1 MKTTIFL
8 ILAWGTILISF
19 ANDSIVSLKVY
30 KPSGSFVVA
39 KLNPYPIETLD
50 SEAAESYTWLTNMQL
65 PNGLLESTEG
75 ANFVS
80 LYDNSLAAL
89 AFLSQGDIKRAEMIF
104 DFFNARIE
112 SELMNTSGGFYQF
125 RDAEGNNARTKWL
138 GDNAWL
144 LIALNNYEEITGNN
158 RYQRM
163 ASELEKWIRSLQDT
177 DGGLWGGTRE
187 NGNQIHKITEGI
199 ITAFNAVKGFD
210 DFHEGILGFIKAQ
223 RWDANEQV
231 LVAQPDFPKY
241 NFALD
246 LYTLGF
252 LIMEDLTVEV
262 LHNADKFLNTQKMAL
277 NGEVLEGYC
286 FDEDKDVIWLEGTA
300 QMALAYKVGGMKKEA
315 KSILN
320 NLEKTFIPS
329 VMMNNVTAIPYATN
343 QGTSFET
350 SNLYDNSCKVPAL
363 SPNVWY
369 IFAKSAFNPFQLGK
383 NKKIPAELKFWV
395 YSSVN

>member
-39 KLNPYPIETLD
+39 ELHPYPKETLD

-210 DFHEGILGFIKAQ
+210 DFHKGILGFIKEQ

-231 LVAQPDFPKY
+231 LVAQPDFPRY

-246 LYTLGF
+246 LYPLGF

-262 LHNADKFLNTQKMAL
+262 LHNANKFLNTQKMAL
-277 NGEVLEGYC
+277 NGEVVEGYC

-300 QMALAYKVGGMKKEA
+300 QMALAYKVGGMDKEA
-315 KSILN
+315 NSILN
-320 NLEKTFIPS
+320 NLGETFIPS
-329 VMMNNVTAIPYATN
+329 VLMNNVTAIPYTTN

-350 SNLYDNSCKVPAL
+350 SNLWNNSCKVPAL
-363 SPNVWY
+363 SSNVWY
-369 IFAKSAFNPFQLGK
+369 IFAKSAFSPFQLEK
-383 NKKIPAELKFWV
+383 NKEIPAELKFWN

>member
-1 MKTTIFL
+1 MKTTLFL
-8 ILAWGTILISF
+8 ILALGTILISF
-19 ANDSIVSLKVY
+19 ANDSIGSLKAY
-30 KPSGSFVVA
+30 KSSWSFVVA
-39 KLNPYPIETLD
+39 ELNPYPIETLD

-65 PNGLLESTEG
+65 PNGLVESTEG
-75 ANFVS
+75 GNFVS
-80 LYDNSLAAL
+80 LYDNALAAL
-89 AFLSQGDIKRAEMIF
+89 AFISQGDTKRAEMIF

-112 SELMNTSGGFYQF
+112 SELMNTPGGFYQF

-144 LIALNNYEEITGNN
+144 LIALNNYEEITGNI

-163 ASELEKWIRSLQDT
+163 ASELEKWMRSLQDT

-187 NGNQIHKITEGI
+187 NGDQIHKITEGI
-199 ITAFNAVKGFD
+199 ITAFNAVQGFD
-210 DFHEGILGFIKAQ
+210 DFHKGILSFIKEQ
-223 RWDANEQV
+223 RWDTNEQV

-252 LIMEDLTVEV
+252 LIMEDLRVEV
-262 LHNADKFLNTQKMAL
+262 LNNANKFLNTQKMTL
-277 NGEVLEGYC
+277 NGEVVEGYC

-300 QMALAYKVGGMKKEA
+300 QMALAYKVSGMNKEA
-315 KSILN
+315 NSILS

-329 VMMNNVTAIPYATN
+329 VMTKNVNAIPYATN

-350 SNLYDNSCKVPAL
+350 SNLWDNSYKVPAL
-363 SPNVWY
+363 SSNVWY
-369 IFAKSAFNPFQLGK
+369 VFAKANFNPFQLGK
-383 NKKIPAELKFWV
+383 NKKIPAELQFWN
-395 YSSVN
+395 YGTAN